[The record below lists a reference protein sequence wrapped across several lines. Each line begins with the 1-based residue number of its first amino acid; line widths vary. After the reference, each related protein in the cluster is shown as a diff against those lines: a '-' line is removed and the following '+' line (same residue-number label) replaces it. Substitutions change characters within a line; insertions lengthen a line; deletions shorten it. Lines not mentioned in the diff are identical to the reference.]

1 MIHMNDKELIN
12 RWRLILGAFSD
23 DTLNS
28 ILEIEEGGVFM
39 YKEID
44 DLLDFLYSREY
55 GDDRGVRQE
64 GSRDP
69 SQMIVPEWIRK
80 IRRMFPK
87 EVVERLE
94 NDALDRYQLAE
105 ILTDKKVL
113 ESMQPNMNLLK
124 NILALKNRMKG
135 NVIETAK
142 RIVRQVVDELTKKL
156 ENDIQRSFS
165 GKINRSEST
174 TFKISKN
181 LDFKKTVRKNLKNYD
196 NNLKTVIPHAIYFNP
211 RIKRFN
217 PWNIVLCVDQSGSM
231 LESVIYSAIMAS
243 IFAKL
248 PILKIS
254 LVIFDTEVVNLSG
267 YVDDPVDVLMS
278 VHLGGGTDIGK
289 AMGYCE
295 TLIETPVR
303 TLMVMVTDLCDGA
316 GYRPMYSA
324 AKRIIESGVRLF
336 ILTGMDEQSQ
346 GMVDKNAAKI
356 MAGLGAK
363 VASVTPGSLALWISE
378 SMRG

>member
-1 MIHMNDKELIN
+1 M
-12 RWRLILGAFSD
+12 ILGSFSEE
-23 DTLNS
+23 TLS
-28 ILEIEEGGVFM
+28 SMKGMEGGDDFRFR
-39 YKEID
+39 EID

-55 GDDRGVRQE
+55 SDDRGVRQE
-64 GSRDP
+64 GSLGP

-80 IRRMFPK
+80 IRNVFPK

-135 NVIETAK
+135 EVVETAK

-181 LDFKKTVRKNLKNYD
+181 LDFKKTVRKNLKNFD
-196 NNLKTVIPHAIYFNP
+196 ANLKTIIPHTIYFNP

-217 PWNIVLCVDQSGSM
+217 PWNIIICVDQSGSM

-243 IFAKL
+243 IFVKL
-248 PILKIS
+248 PILRIN
-254 LVIFDTEVVNLSG
+254 LVIFDTEVVNLTG

-278 VHLGGGTDIGK
+278 VQLGGGTDIGK

-316 GYRPMYSA
+316 GYHNMYSS
-324 AKRIIESGVRLF
+324 AKRIIETGVRLF

-346 GMVDKNAAKI
+346 GMFDKNAAKI
-356 MAGLGAK
+356 MAGLGAR

-378 SMRG
+378 SMK